1 MDIKDATMSVSQT
14 VGGNN
19 YGNIIASK
27 GDVNA
32 ISTVTQ
38 NDKEDINSIITYL
51 RTAIMSQEIENDEK
65 EIVLDDLDTIEEQ
78 VSCDNPKNIKI
89 KKAYEGIK
97 KFVSNLPN
105 ALVTGTVIINKV
117 EELYSKLKPFIER

>member
-1 MDIKDATMSVSQT
+1 M
-14 VGGNN
+14 
-19 YGNIIASK
+19 YNIILFKTNISK
-27 GDVNA
+27 
-32 ISTVTQ
+32 S
-38 NDKEDINSIITYL
+38 
-51 RTAIMSQEIENDEK
+51 
-65 EIVLDDLDTIEEQ
+65 
-78 VSCDNPKNIKI
+78 IKI